1 MSVLLQIE
9 RVSKAFLSPGKRE
22 IKALDQISF
31 SINKGEIFAI
41 VGESGSGK
49 STLAKVISGLL
60 APSEG
65 NVFFGGKNIWSFSP
79 RQWKGLR
86 RKMQIVFQDAY
97 ASLNTRMTVEQLI
110 KEPLAIHETKKDIAE
125 LLELVGLDSSLR
137 KRSSKELSGGQCR
150 RVNLAR
156 ALSLDPV
163 FLILDEVTSGLD
175 LTIQADLINLIL
187 EMQKKLGLTC
197 LFISH
202 DLDVVKYLADRVGVM
217 KNGRL
222 VEWGTVD
229 DVFTNPKHPYTK
241 SLLSARLSI
250 I

>member
-1 MSVLLQIE
+1 MNVLLQIE
-9 RVSKAFLSPGKRE
+9 GVAKTFLSPEKKE
-22 IKALDQISF
+22 FKAIDQISF

-60 APSEG
+60 PPSEG
-65 NVFFGGKNIWSFSP
+65 AVFFGGENIWSFSP
-79 RQWKGLR
+79 QQWKGLR
-86 RKMQIVFQDAY
+86 QKMQIVFQDAY

-110 KEPLAIHETKKDIAE
+110 KEPLAIHGTKKDIDE

-137 KRSSKELSGGQCR
+137 KRYSKELSGGQCR

-187 EMQKKLGLTC
+187 EMQKKLDLTC

-229 DVFTNPKHPYTK
+229 DVFTSPKHPYTEN
-241 SLLSARLSI
+241 LLSARLSI